1 MVYKYAFAIR
11 ETHMGIRAAV
21 IGASGFAG
29 GELLRL
35 CAGHPE
41 IEVTHAAAHSRAG
54 QRVSSMYPGL
64 GSDLDFCTTA
74 EAVEAS
80 VDLVFASLP
89 HGQSMSVLGD
99 LAQPRV
105 IDLGGDF
112 RLDDPGIFSTWY
124 GEPHAYADDLGNWV
138 YGLTECNR
146 EAIAIA
152 SRVANPGCYPAASLL
167 VLTPLVTAGHIQGPI
182 HIDAKS
188 GVSGAGRAGGD
199 GFDFATANENTRPY
213 SVTGHKHIAEIEQEL
228 GKVAG
233 APVLVSFVP
242 HLVPMTRG
250 IIVTCVAEVA
260 GGASQSALVE
270 TLRDA
275 YQAEPFIEVLDS
287 TLPET
292 KRLAG
297 TNRAEVT
304 VKKDDRTGKVIAI
317 AALDNLGKGAAGQAV
332 QNANVMLGLD
342 ETLGLRLT
350 GMVP

>member
-1 MVYKYAFAIR
+1 
-11 ETHMGIRAAV
+11 MGIRAAV

-29 GELLRL
+29 AELLRL

-41 IEVTHAAAHSRAG
+41 IEVAYAAAHSRVG
-54 QRVSSMYPGL
+54 QRVSSVYPGL
-64 GSDLDFCTTA
+64 GYDLEFCTTE
-74 EAVEAS
+74 EAAQAP

-89 HGQSMSVLGD
+89 HGQSMSVLGH
-99 LAQPRV
+99 LSQPRV

-112 RLDDPGIFSTWY
+112 RLNDPSIFSTWY
-124 GEPHAYADDLGNWV
+124 GEEHIYPDDLSSWV
-138 YGLTECNR
+138 YGLTESNR
-146 EAIAIA
+146 EAIASA

-167 VLTPLVTAGHIQGPI
+167 VLAPLLAAGHIQRTV

-188 GVSGAGRAGGD
+188 GVSGAGRAGGE
-199 GFDFATANENTRPY
+199 GFDYATANENARPY

-250 IIVTCVAEVA
+250 IIVTCMAEIID
-260 GGASQSALVE
+260 GASQEAMLM
-270 TLRDA
+270 TLKDA
-275 YQAEPFIEVLDS
+275 YHAEPFVEVLDS

-292 KRLAG
+292 KRLSG

-304 VKKDDRTGKVIAI
+304 VRKDDRTNKVIAI

-342 ETLGLRLT
+342 ESLGLQST
-350 GMVP
+350 GMAP